1 MKAADE
7 KRVQTLF
14 LRAELSNLLAQSQAS
29 YGNDLEGWGPEEIL
43 ARPSEVAMGL
53 GELHS
58 IECPALLRDQMVQET
73 PVDRT
78 VSLGPGYR
86 PEDIR
91 RRVKVYRAT
100 IPFMGDPEVFLRHP
114 GWSDQN
120 HPAAYLDKAAS
131 TLTIEY
137 VQPAGNVP
145 EAEQIR
151 NDFFAQVGQVEK
163 WLGWSR
169 QAIDRHNS
177 RMADTAAVERRRAEL
192 LAERNLQAAIGIP
205 LGRRVDADRYRLPL
219 ERKTVRVR
227 TETTKSF
234 EPEPALDDADYEDAM
249 DVLESARNAL
259 ERTSELAATFKE
271 ERIRDLLLI
280 FLNATFQGTA
290 AGEVFNKEGK
300 TDILIRERD
309 RNVFIAECK
318 IWSGPKIIEAALG
331 QLLDR
336 YATWRDA
343 RVSILLFVRGGNL
356 TAITEKAVQVIAA
369 HERCI
374 RTVRNGG
381 PGERSDFVFHA
392 EDDPAREVKLAF
404 LPFFLPAQA
413 D

>member
-1 MKAADE
+1 MPN
-7 KRVQTLF
+7 T
-14 LRAELSNLLAQSQAS
+14 AQ
-29 YGNDLEGWGPEEIL
+29 
-43 ARPSEVAMGL
+43 
-53 GELHS
+53 
-58 IECPALLRDQMVQET
+58 
-73 PVDRT
+73 
-78 VSLGPGYR
+78 
-86 PEDIR
+86 

-100 IPFMGDPEVFLRHP
+100 IPFTGDPEVFLRRP
-114 GWSDQN
+114 GQSDLN
-120 HPAAYLDKAAS
+120 HPEAYLHKAAG

-137 VQPAGNVP
+137 IQPAGNMP
-145 EAEQIR
+145 EAEKIR
-151 NDFFAQVGQVEK
+151 DDFLAQVGQMEK

-177 RMADTAAVERRRAEL
+177 QMADTAPVERRRAEL
-192 LAERNLQAAIGIP
+192 LAERKLQEAIGIP

-227 TETTKSF
+227 TQPMKSF
-234 EPEPALDDADYEDAM
+234 EPEPALDDSDYEAAM
-249 DVLESARNAL
+249 AVLESARNAL
-259 ERTSELAATFKE
+259 ERTPELAVTFNE

-280 FLNATFQGTA
+280 FLNATFQGAA

-318 IWSGPKIIEAALG
+318 IWSGSKTIEAALG

-369 HERCI
+369 HGRCI
-374 RTVRNGG
+374 RTVRNGDA
-381 PGERSDFVFHA
+381 GERSDFVFHA
-392 EDDPAREVKLAF
+392 TDDPAREIKLAF